1 MPERAPLSKRAIEEL
16 TVPLGKTRVQLY
28 DTVAPALLVEKT
40 ITGSTSFYLYRRVCG
55 RPQRMRLGSVDDL
68 TVEQARKMAAAK
80 NLAIANGD
88 DPMQAKRVAREEP
101 TARELWADFLELHL
115 KPHTRGVEEA
125 ERIWDSYCGS
135 LRARRLSTITQQSI
149 AELHAKV
156 GRENGRTQANR
167 VLALVRSMF
176 ARAVEWQKMDRNPAL
191 GVTAFPEVER
201 ERRLTADE
209 MPRFLAAVDAY
220 PDETMRDLFRMLL
233 FTGQRKGN
241 VVAMRWA
248 HINLADA
255 RWTIPAGETKTG
267 KVYAVPLVAPAV
279 EILERRR
286 AIVAGEWV
294 FPGRGATGHITEPK
308 DAWRVITTAAG
319 IADLRIHDL
328 RRTLGSWMADL
339 NASLPTIGKML
350 GHRNQSTTAIYSRLS
365 DDPVRLAAG
374 RAAAAMLE
382 TVEEK
387 PRAVIDKQLPV

>member
-1 MPERAPLSKRAIEEL
+1 MPERAPLTKRAIEEL
-16 TVPLGKTRVQLY
+16 AVPLGKSRTQLY
-28 DTVAPALLVEKT
+28 DAATPGLLVEKT
-40 ITGSTSFYLYRRVCG
+40 ITGSTSFYLYRRVRG
-55 RPQRMRLGSVDDL
+55 RPQRVRLGSVADL
-68 TVEQARKMAAAK
+68 TIEQARKLAAAK
-80 NLAIANGD
+80 NLAIANGE
-88 DPMQAKRVAREEP
+88 DPMMAKRVAREEP

-115 KPHTRGVEEA
+115 KPHTRGVEES
-125 ERIWDSYCGS
+125 ERIWDSYCGP
-135 LRARRLSTITQQSI
+135 LKPRRLSTITQQSVV
-149 AELHAKV
+149 ELHAKV

-167 VLALVRSMF
+167 MLALLRSMF
-176 ARAVEWQKMDRNPAL
+176 ARAIEWQKMHRNPAQ
-191 GVTAFPEVER
+191 GVTAFPEVQR

-241 VVAMRWA
+241 VMSMRWA
-248 HINLADA
+248 HVSLADA
-255 RWTIPAGETKTG
+255 RWTIPADETKTG
-267 KVYAVPLVAPAV
+267 KVYAVPLVGPAV
-279 EILERRR
+279 QILERRR
-286 AIVAGEWV
+286 AIVTGEWV

-308 DAWRVITTAAG
+308 DAWRAITTTAG

-387 PRAVIDKQLPV
+387 PRAIIDNQHPV